1 MAIGFNLRQEIRIL
15 HALRDRRRT
24 CDVACSLSSA
34 SLCLRR
40 EWRLPDSIVADLLLC
55 ACCHS
60 LGSPFASQAPRSQ
73 RVCAPPP
80 TSPEG
85 RQSQG
90 LEARF
95 RFDSGSRPSPS
106 CSARWARSSS
116 RTRRRRTGTATM
128 AASST
133 SSGVTFTSSSRG
145 GRRARQPHR
154 RTSGVLVGRA
164 HPSAV
169 PAPCE
174 RLCARGE
181 APSGCARAAGFL
193 FFLVRCRGNT

>member
-1 MAIGFNLRQEIRIL
+1 M
-15 HALRDRRRT
+15 RRRLLYPLPLS
-24 CDVACSLSSA
+24 ACAASGACLTQLSLACFFSLAATRSAHRSPSSYHA
-34 SLCLRR
+34 ATTRVRHLR
-40 EWRLPDSIVADLLLC
+40 LL
-55 ACCHS
+55 
-60 LGSPFASQAPRSQ
+60 RK
-73 RVCAPPP
+73 
-80 TSPEG
+80 G

-116 RTRRRRTGTATM
+116 RPRRRRTGTATV

-154 RTSGVLVGRA
+154 RTSGSVGGACPSQRRA
-164 HPSAV
+164 SAV
-169 PAPCE
+169 RASVWV
-174 RLCARGE
+174 RRG
-181 APSGCARAAGFL
+181 AGWLRARAGRDFI
-193 FFLVRCRGNT
+193 FFVQC